1 VSRQPDAM
9 RPGNDAAPFNAAR
22 TGVLLTTASVPE
34 VDQLGFWR
42 EVVCRTIA
50 GVDASP
56 LDRKNSYAGTIQARS
71 IPLTDRQGFDL
82 LDVRADPQR
91 VNRTRHLIN
100 AQTEGAWLLM
110 IQKKGTC
117 DISQGSAR
125 ITLAPGAIGFLDTS
139 RPYEVMFPKAF
150 AQSIVK
156 LPTLLFRD
164 LLPRGRDIAGTALP
178 GGDAL
183 TAIARYNLILLERLA
198 SAIDPRLLPAVANRA
213 IDHLALAARAL
224 FDGTRRDIKRDAY
237 AFHFER
243 ANLYIAEHLSDKK
256 LSVERIA
263 DAIGIS
269 SGHLQEVFRESS
281 GHTIADYVRQQRLAM
296 CRRDLADASLRHD
309 SITSIA
315 FRWGFPESSSFSR
328 AFRNAFRMTPRQYRQ
343 ASDH

>member
-1 VSRQPDAM
+1 VSRQPEAM
-9 RPGNDAAPFNAAR
+9 RQGNDARPLNQAR

-56 LDRKNSYAGTIQARS
+56 LDRKSSYAGTIQARS
-71 IPLTDRQGFDL
+71 IPLTDRPGFDL
-82 LDVRADPQR
+82 LNVKADPQR
-91 VNRTRHLIN
+91 VNRTRQLIN

-117 DISQGSAR
+117 DISQGSAQ
-125 ITLAPGAIGFLDTS
+125 ITLVPGDIGFLDTS
-139 RPYEVMFPKAF
+139 RPYEVIFPKIF

-156 LPTLLFRD
+156 LPTLLFRE

-198 SAIDPRLLPAVANRA
+198 SAIDPKLLPAVANRA

-224 FDGTRRDIKRDAY
+224 FDGTTRDIRRDAY

-243 ANLYIAEHLSDKK
+243 ASLYIAEHLSDKK

-269 SGHLQEVFRESS
+269 SGHLQEIFRESS

-315 FRWGFPESSSFSR
+315 FRWGFSESSSFSR
-328 AFRNAFRMTPRQYRQ
+328 AFRNAFRITPRQYRQ